1 MPALSINGLVRFAAI
16 MFLILAIL
24 WCLVHFMGDEPR
36 ASELFLVTLGSRMAR
51 LVVGLTIFISLLMTG
66 GS

>member
-16 MFLILAIL
+16 MFVILAIL
-24 WCLVHFMGDEPR
+24 WCLVHFMGDEPKS
-36 ASELFLVTLGSRMAR
+36 SELFLVVLGSRMAR

>member
-1 MPALSINGLVRFAAI
+1 MPALSINGFVRFAAI
-16 MFLILAIL
+16 MLVILAIL
-24 WCLVHFMGDEPR
+24 WCVVHFMGEGPK
-36 ASELFLVTLGSRMAR
+36 ASELFLVTLASRMAR